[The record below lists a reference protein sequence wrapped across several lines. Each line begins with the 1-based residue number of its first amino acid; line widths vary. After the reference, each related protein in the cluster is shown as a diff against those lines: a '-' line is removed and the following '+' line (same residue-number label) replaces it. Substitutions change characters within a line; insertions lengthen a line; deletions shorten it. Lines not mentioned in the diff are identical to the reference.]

1 MLLPALW
8 QELIEIGM
16 RMEARMHVAIDDA
29 QPAFGGG
36 FLCEDGAVDDVT
48 HAILLCIEVQA
59 ASFSRGKVSSGLSA
73 HMRETILA
81 GRCGGIGSSPSNCQC
96 G

>member
-1 MLLPALW
+1 M
-8 QELIEIGM
+8 Q
-16 RMEARMHVAIDDA
+16 ARMHVAIDDP
-29 QPAFGGG
+29 QPALGGY
-36 FLCEDGAVDDVT
+36 FLFENGAVDDIT
-48 HAILLCIEVQA
+48 HAILLRTTRCVYA

-73 HMRETILA
+73 HMRETMLA

>member
-1 MLLPALW
+1 
-8 QELIEIGM
+8 M
-16 RMEARMHVAIDDA
+16 RVQARMHVAIDDA

-36 FLCEDGAVDDVT
+36 FLGEDGAVDDIA
-48 HAILLCIEVQA
+48 HAILLDQAHA

-73 HMRETILA
+73 HMRETMLA